1 MRGSADGELSKLPAG
16 PPVLSLVHVNSMG
29 YRDSRRLEGDFENL
43 PGGFVAGPRLA
54 VERRIIRGPLQRR
67 ARIAPQVD
75 CDEVVNIRL
84 GQEEERLAR
93 MYGEYGEG
101 GRDKPAEL
109 VRALIGDEPPEWT
122 NRLGGRA
129 GILEASSLLRLSEVF
144 RDASRGARSSPGAR
158 ASRPRWVRSRPGST
172 SPRARCPRSQAR
184 AACLAGSRQSL
195 AGPAVPAGLAG

>member
-1 MRGSADGELSKLPAG
+1 MRGSADGGFSKLPAG
-16 PPVLSLVHVNSMG
+16 PPVVSPVHVNSMG
-29 YRDSRRLEGDFENL
+29 YGDSRRLGGDFENL
-43 PGGFVAGPRLA
+43 PDDSFARPRPA
-54 VERRIIRGPLQRR
+54 VERRIIRGSLQRH

-93 MYGEYGEG
+93 MYGESGEG

-109 VRALIGDEPPEWT
+109 VRVLIGDEPPEWT
-122 NRLGGRA
+122 NRLGDMA
-129 GILEASSLLRLSEVF
+129 GMLEASSFLRLREVF

-158 ASRPRWVRSRPGST
+158 ASRPRWVRSRPGFT

-184 AACLAGSRQSL
+184 AACLAGPRQSL
-195 AGPAVPAGLAG
+195 AGPVVPAGLAG